1 MKSIR
6 LRALPISRAAV
17 LSKTYR
23 EFCPKGLA
31 AKIDRSSYEIPA
43 LFKALQRRS
52 GISDEKM
59 YNTFNMGI
67 GMVLCL
73 DGAEEEKA
81 LETLRSLNEEP
92 VRLGEV
98 VRGRGVI
105 L

>member
-1 MKSIR
+1 MKYPR
-6 LRALPISRAAV
+6 CLRR
-17 LSKTYR
+17 
-23 EFCPKGLA
+23 
-31 AKIDRSSYEIPA
+31 
-43 LFKALQRRS
+43 FKDAP

>member
-1 MKSIR
+1 
-6 LRALPISRAAV
+6 
-17 LSKTYR
+17 
-23 EFCPKGLA
+23 
-31 AKIDRSSYEIPA
+31 
-43 LFKALQRRS
+43 
-52 GISDEKM
+52 M

-98 VRGRGVI
+98 VRGRGII